1 LINTFGTM
9 RNPFKRFYS
18 WFYAHPD
25 DAIKVRI
32 EQQLQAAA
40 FVNAYRP
47 GVATKLLVLHRAG
60 LEVEGLARLMTLR
73 MVLLTPENEAA
84 ARHALATGNVD
95 LLPTGAEIF
104 DVNADYFHV
113 LRLTHAR
120 GSFGGLYYL
129 PVEFNGNVHKLN
141 TVWVHPL
148 PDILSPE
155 WSAKE
160 ILDYVA

>member
-1 LINTFGTM
+1 ML
-9 RNPFKRFYS
+9 NPFTRFHS
-18 WFYAHPD
+18 WLYAHPD
-25 DAIKVRI
+25 DAVKVRI
-32 EQQLQAAA
+32 EQLLDAAT
-40 FVNAYRP
+40 FVHAYRP

-60 LEVEGLARLMTLR
+60 LVVEGLARLTTLR

-84 ARHALATGNVD
+84 AQHALATGDVV
-95 LLPTGAEIF
+95 LLPAGADTF

-129 PVEFNGNVHKLN
+129 PVEFNGNVHKLD
-141 TVWVHPL
+141 TAWVQPL
-148 PDILSPE
+148 PDTLSPE
-155 WSAKE
+155 WAAKE